1 MEGFIVEKVKTQT
14 IVKVGFLSATAF
26 VLMYLEF
33 QVPLFPG
40 FLKLDFSDVP
50 ALIASFAIGPLYGV
64 MVELIKN
71 ILHATITQSGGIG
84 EIANFAVGSIF
95 VYTAGVIYQFNKTRK
110 TALISM
116 AIATVVMAFT
126 ASLLNYYV
134 FLPLYQKVMGWPMN
148 AIISMSSAANKS
160 IVDIKTLI
168 AYGIFPFNIL
178 KGVVISLI
186 TLIIYKKISPI
197 LKH

>member
-1 MEGFIVEKVKTQT
+1 MEKTKTQA

-26 VLMYLEF
+26 ILMYLEF

-50 ALIASFAIGPLYGV
+50 ALVASFAIGPLYGV

-84 EIANFAVGSIF
+84 EIANFAIGSIF
-95 VYTAGVIYQFNKTRK
+95 VYTAGIVYQFNKTRK
-110 TALISM
+110 NALISM
-116 AIATVVMAFT
+116 GIATVVMAFT

-134 FLPLYQKVMGWPMN
+134 FLPLYQKVMGWPMD
-148 AIISMSSAANKS
+148 AIINMSRAANKN
-160 IVDIKTLI
+160 IVDVKTLI
-168 AYGIFPFNIL
+168 SYGIFPFNVL
-178 KGVVISLI
+178 KGIVLSVI
-186 TLIIYKKISPI
+186 TLLVYKKLSPF
-197 LKH
+197 LKN

>member
-1 MEGFIVEKVKTQT
+1 MEKTKTQA
-14 IVKVGFLSATAF
+14 IVKIGFLSATAF
-26 VLMYLEF
+26 ILMYLEF

-50 ALIASFAIGPLYGV
+50 ALVASFAMGPLYGV

-71 ILHATITQSGGIG
+71 IIHATITQSGGIG
-84 EIANFAVGSIF
+84 EIANFSVGSIF
-95 VYTAGVIYQFNKTRK
+95 VYTAGIIYQFNKTRK
-110 TALISM
+110 NALISM

-134 FLPLYQKVMGWPMN
+134 FLPLYQKVMGWPMD
-148 AIISMSSAANKS
+148 AIIGMSKAANKN
-160 IVDIKTLI
+160 IVDVRTLI
-168 AYGIFPFNIL
+168 AYGIFPFNVL
-178 KGVVISLI
+178 KGIMLSLI
-186 TLIIYKKISPI
+186 TLLIYKKLSPV

>member
-1 MEGFIVEKVKTQT
+1 MEKVKTQT

>member
-1 MEGFIVEKVKTQT
+1 MEKTKTQA

-26 VLMYLEF
+26 ILMYLEF

-50 ALIASFAIGPLYGV
+50 ALVASFAMGPLYGV

-95 VYTAGVIYQFNKTRK
+95 VYTAGIIYQRKKTRSN
-110 TALISM
+110 ALISM
-116 AIATVVMAFT
+116 VIATLVMAFS

-134 FLPLYQKVMGWPMN
+134 FLPLYQKVMGWPMD
-148 AIISMSSAANKS
+148 AIINMSRAANKN
-160 IVDIKTLI
+160 IVDVKTLI
-168 AYGIFPFNIL
+168 SYGIFPFNVL
-178 KGVVISLI
+178 KGIVLSVI
-186 TLIIYKKISPI
+186 TLLVYKKLSLFI
-197 LKH
+197 KH

>member
-1 MEGFIVEKVKTQT
+1 VEKTKTQA

-26 VLMYLEF
+26 ILMYLEF

-50 ALIASFAIGPLYGV
+50 ALVASFAIGPLYGV

-84 EIANFAVGSIF
+84 EIANFAIGSIF
-95 VYTAGVIYQFNKTRK
+95 VYTAGIIYQFNKTRK
-110 TALISM
+110 NALISM

-134 FLPLYQKVMGWPMN
+134 FLPLYQKVMGWPMD
-148 AIISMSSAANKS
+148 AIINMSRAANKN
-160 IVDIKTLI
+160 IVDVKTLI
-168 AYGIFPFNIL
+168 SYGIFPFNVL
-178 KGVVISLI
+178 KGIVLSVI
-186 TLIIYKKISPI
+186 TLLVYKKLSPF
-197 LKH
+197 LKN

>member
-1 MEGFIVEKVKTQT
+1 VEKTKTQT

-26 VLMYLEF
+26 ILMHLEF

-50 ALIASFAIGPLYGV
+50 ALVASFAIGPLYGV

-71 ILHATITQSGGIG
+71 ILHATVTQSGAIG
-84 EIANFAVGSIF
+84 EIANFTVGSIF
-95 VYTAGVIYQFNKTRK
+95 VYAAGVIYQFNKTRK

-116 AIATVVMAFT
+116 AIATVVMAVT

-134 FLPLYQKVMGWPMN
+134 FLPLYQRVMGWPMD
-148 AIISMSSAANKS
+148 AIINMGKAANKN
-160 IVDIKTLI
+160 IVDVKTLI
-168 AYGIFPFNIL
+168 SYGIFPFNIL
-178 KGVVISLI
+178 KGIVVSVI
-186 TLIIYKKISPI
+186 TFLVYKKLSPFF
-197 LKH
+197 KH

>member
-1 MEGFIVEKVKTQT
+1 LEGWIVEKTKTQA

-26 VLMYLEF
+26 ILMYLEF

-71 ILHATITQSGGIG
+71 LIHATITQSGGIG
-84 EIANFAVGSIF
+84 EIANFAIGSIF
-95 VYTAGVIYQFNKTRK
+95 VYIAGIIYQFNKTRK
-110 TALISM
+110 NALISM

-134 FLPLYQKVMGWPMN
+134 FLPLYQKVMGWPMD
-148 AIISMSSAANKS
+148 AIINMSRAANKN
-160 IVDIKTLI
+160 IVNVKTLI
-168 AYGIFPFNIL
+168 SYGIFPFNVL
-178 KGVVISLI
+178 KGIVLSVI
-186 TLIIYKKISPI
+186 TLLVYKKLSPF
-197 LKH
+197 LKN

>member
-1 MEGFIVEKVKTQT
+1 MEKSKTQT

-26 VLMYLEF
+26 ILMYLEF

-50 ALIASFAIGPLYGV
+50 ALVASFAIGPLYGV

-71 ILHATITQSGGIG
+71 ILHATVTQSGAIG
-84 EIANFAVGSIF
+84 EIANFTVGSIF
-95 VYTAGVIYQFNKTRK
+95 VYAAGVIYQFNKTRK

-116 AIATVVMAFT
+116 AIATVVMAVT

-134 FLPLYQKVMGWPMN
+134 FLPLYQRVMGWPMD
-148 AIISMSSAANKS
+148 AIINMGKAANKN
-160 IVDIKTLI
+160 IVDVKTLI
-168 AYGIFPFNIL
+168 SYGIFPFNIL
-178 KGVVISLI
+178 KGIVVSVI
-186 TLIIYKKISPI
+186 TFLVYKKLSPFF
-197 LKH
+197 KH

>member
-1 MEGFIVEKVKTQT
+1 MEKTKTQA

-26 VLMYLEF
+26 ILMYLEF

-50 ALIASFAIGPLYGV
+50 ALVASFAIGPLYGV

-84 EIANFAVGSIF
+84 EIANFAIGSIF
-95 VYTAGVIYQFNKTRK
+95 VYTAGIIYQFNKTRK
-110 TALISM
+110 NALISM

-134 FLPLYQKVMGWPMN
+134 FLPLYQKVMGWPMD
-148 AIISMSSAANKS
+148 AIINMSRAANKN
-160 IVDIKTLI
+160 IVDVKTLI
-168 AYGIFPFNIL
+168 SYGIFPFNVL
-178 KGVVISLI
+178 KGIVLSVI
-186 TLIIYKKISPI
+186 TLLVYKKLSPF
-197 LKH
+197 LKN

>member
-1 MEGFIVEKVKTQT
+1 VEKTKTQA

-26 VLMYLEF
+26 ILMYLEF

-50 ALIASFAIGPLYGV
+50 ALVASFAMGPLYGV

-71 ILHATITQSGGIG
+71 IIHATITQSGGIG
-84 EIANFAVGSIF
+84 EIANFSVGSIF
-95 VYTAGVIYQFNKTRK
+95 VYTAGIIYQFNKTRK
-110 TALISM
+110 NALISM

-134 FLPLYQKVMGWPMN
+134 FLPLYQKVMGWPMD
-148 AIISMSSAANKS
+148 AIIGMSKAANKN
-160 IVDIKTLI
+160 IVDVRTLI
-168 AYGIFPFNIL
+168 AYGIFPFNVL
-178 KGVVISLI
+178 KGIMLSLI
-186 TLIIYKKISPI
+186 TLLIYKKLSPV

>member
-1 MEGFIVEKVKTQT
+1 VEKTKTQA

-26 VLMYLEF
+26 ILMYLEF

-50 ALIASFAIGPLYGV
+50 ALVASFAMGPLYGV

-71 ILHATITQSGGIG
+71 IIHATITQSGGIG

-95 VYTAGVIYQFNKTRK
+95 VYTAGIIYQRKKTRSN
-110 TALISM
+110 ALISM
-116 AIATVVMAFT
+116 VIATLVMAFS

-134 FLPLYQKVMGWPMN
+134 FLPLYQKVMGWPMD
-148 AIISMSSAANKS
+148 AIINMSRAANKN
-160 IVDIKTLI
+160 IVDVRTLI
-168 AYGIFPFNIL
+168 AYGIFPFNVL
-178 KGVVISLI
+178 KGIMLSLI
-186 TLIIYKKISPI
+186 TLLIYKKLSPV

>member
-1 MEGFIVEKVKTQT
+1 MEKTKTQA
-14 IVKVGFLSATAF
+14 IVKIGFLSATAF
-26 VLMYLEF
+26 ILMYLEF

-40 FLKLDFSDVP
+40 FLKLDFSDIP
-50 ALIASFAIGPLYGV
+50 ALIASFAMGPLYGV

-84 EIANFAVGSIF
+84 EIANFSVGSIF
-95 VYTAGVIYQFNKTRK
+95 VYTAGIIYQFNKTRK
-110 TALISM
+110 NALISM

-134 FLPLYQKVMGWPMN
+134 FLPLYQKVMGWPMD
-148 AIISMSSAANKS
+148 AIIGMSKAANKN
-160 IVDIKTLI
+160 IVDVRTLI
-168 AYGIFPFNIL
+168 AYGIFPFNVL
-178 KGVVISLI
+178 KGIMLSLI
-186 TLIIYKKISPI
+186 TLLIYKKLSPV

>member
-1 MEGFIVEKVKTQT
+1 MEKTKTQA
-14 IVKVGFLSATAF
+14 IVKIGFLSATAF
-26 VLMYLEF
+26 ILMYLEF

-40 FLKLDFSDVP
+40 FLKLDFSDIP
-50 ALIASFAIGPLYGV
+50 ALIASFAMGPLYGV

-95 VYTAGVIYQFNKTRK
+95 VYTAGIIYQRKKTRSN
-110 TALISM
+110 ALISM
-116 AIATVVMAFT
+116 VIATLVMAFS

-134 FLPLYQKVMGWPMN
+134 FLPLYQKVMGWPMD
-148 AIISMSSAANKS
+148 AIINMSRAANKN
-160 IVDIKTLI
+160 IVDVRTLI
-168 AYGIFPFNIL
+168 AYGIFPFNVL
-178 KGVVISLI
+178 KGIMLSLI
-186 TLIIYKKISPI
+186 TLLIYKKLSPV

>member
-1 MEGFIVEKVKTQT
+1 MEKTKTQAM
-14 IVKVGFLSATAF
+14 VKVGFLSATAF
-26 VLMYLEF
+26 ILMYLEF

-50 ALIASFAIGPLYGV
+50 ALVASFAMGPLYGV

-71 ILHATITQSGGIG
+71 IIHATITQSGGIG
-84 EIANFAVGSIF
+84 EIANFSVGSIF
-95 VYTAGVIYQFNKTRK
+95 VYTAGIIYQFNKTRK
-110 TALISM
+110 NAIISM

-134 FLPLYQKVMGWPMN
+134 FLPLYQKVMGWPMD
-148 AIISMSSAANKS
+148 AIIGMSKAANKN
-160 IVDIKTLI
+160 IVDVRTLI
-168 AYGIFPFNIL
+168 AYGIFPFNVL
-178 KGVVISLI
+178 KGIMLSLI
-186 TLIIYKKISPI
+186 TFLIYKKLSPV

>member
-1 MEGFIVEKVKTQT
+1 MEKTKTQA

-26 VLMYLEF
+26 ILMYLEF

-71 ILHATITQSGGIG
+71 LIHATITQSGGIG
-84 EIANFAVGSIF
+84 EIANFAIGSIF
-95 VYTAGVIYQFNKTRK
+95 VYIAGIIYQFNKTRK
-110 TALISM
+110 NALISM

-134 FLPLYQKVMGWPMN
+134 FLPLYQKVMGWPMD
-148 AIISMSSAANKS
+148 AIINMSRAANKN
-160 IVDIKTLI
+160 IVNVKTLI
-168 AYGIFPFNIL
+168 SYGIFPFNVL
-178 KGVVISLI
+178 KGIVLSVI
-186 TLIIYKKISPI
+186 TLLVYKKLSPF
-197 LKH
+197 LKN

>member
-1 MEGFIVEKVKTQT
+1 VEKTKTQA
-14 IVKVGFLSATAF
+14 IVKIGFLSATAF
-26 VLMYLEF
+26 ILMYLEF

-50 ALIASFAIGPLYGV
+50 ALVASFAMGPLYGV

-71 ILHATITQSGGIG
+71 IIHATITQSGGIG
-84 EIANFAVGSIF
+84 EIANFSVGSIF
-95 VYTAGVIYQFNKTRK
+95 VYTAGIIYQFNKTRK
-110 TALISM
+110 NALISM

-134 FLPLYQKVMGWPMN
+134 FLPLYQKVMGWPMD
-148 AIISMSSAANKS
+148 AIIGMSKAANKN
-160 IVDIKTLI
+160 IVDVRTLI
-168 AYGIFPFNIL
+168 AYGIFPFNVL
-178 KGVVISLI
+178 KGIMLSLI
-186 TLIIYKKISPI
+186 TLLIYKKLSPV

>member
-1 MEGFIVEKVKTQT
+1 MEKTKTQA

-26 VLMYLEF
+26 ILMYLEF

-40 FLKLDFSDVP
+40 FLKLDFSDAP

-71 ILHATITQSGGIG
+71 LIHATITQSGGIG
-84 EIANFAVGSIF
+84 EIANFAIGSIF
-95 VYTAGVIYQFNKTRK
+95 VYIAGIIYQFNKTRK
-110 TALISM
+110 NALISM

-134 FLPLYQKVMGWPMN
+134 FLPLYQKVMGWPMD
-148 AIISMSSAANKS
+148 AIINMSRAANKN
-160 IVDIKTLI
+160 IVDVKTLI
-168 AYGIFPFNIL
+168 SYGIFPFNVL
-178 KGVVISLI
+178 KGIVLSVI
-186 TLIIYKKISPI
+186 TLLVYKKLSPF
-197 LKH
+197 LKN

>member
-1 MEGFIVEKVKTQT
+1 MEKTKTQT

-26 VLMYLEF
+26 ILMYLEF

-50 ALIASFAIGPLYGV
+50 ALVASFAIGPLYGV

-71 ILHATITQSGGIG
+71 ILHATVTQSGAIG
-84 EIANFAVGSIF
+84 EIANFTVGSIF
-95 VYTAGVIYQFNKTRK
+95 VYAAGVIHQFNKTRK

-116 AIATVVMAFT
+116 AIATVVMAVT

-134 FLPLYQKVMGWPMN
+134 FLPLYQRVMGWPMD
-148 AIISMSSAANKS
+148 AIINMGKAANKN
-160 IVDIKTLI
+160 IVDVKTLI
-168 AYGIFPFNIL
+168 SYGIFPFNIL
-178 KGVVISLI
+178 KGIVVSVI
-186 TLIIYKKISPI
+186 TFLVYKKLSPFF
-197 LKH
+197 KH

>member
-1 MEGFIVEKVKTQT
+1 MEKTKTQA

-26 VLMYLEF
+26 ILMYLEF

-50 ALIASFAIGPLYGV
+50 ALVASFAMGPLYGV

-84 EIANFAVGSIF
+84 EIANFSVGSIF
-95 VYTAGVIYQFNKTRK
+95 VYTAGIIYQFNKTRK
-110 TALISM
+110 NALISM

-134 FLPLYQKVMGWPMN
+134 FLPLYQKVMGWPMD
-148 AIISMSSAANKS
+148 AIIGMSKAANKN
-160 IVDIKTLI
+160 IVDVRTLI
-168 AYGIFPFNIL
+168 AYGIFPFNVL
-178 KGVVISLI
+178 KGIMLSLI
-186 TLIIYKKISPI
+186 TLLIYKKLSPV

>member
-1 MEGFIVEKVKTQT
+1 MEKTKTQA

-26 VLMYLEF
+26 ILMYLEF

-50 ALIASFAIGPLYGV
+50 ALVASFAMGPLYGV

-71 ILHATITQSGGIG
+71 IIHATITQSGGIG
-84 EIANFAVGSIF
+84 EIANFSVGSIF
-95 VYTAGVIYQFNKTRK
+95 VYTAGIIYQFNKTRK
-110 TALISM
+110 NALISM

-134 FLPLYQKVMGWPMN
+134 FLPLYQKVMGWPMD
-148 AIISMSSAANKS
+148 AIIGMSKAANKKHSGCENPYS
-160 IVDIKTLI
+160 IWYFSFQCAKRNYAFVNHFIDI
-168 AYGIFPFNIL
+168 
-178 KGVVISLI
+178 
-186 TLIIYKKISPI
+186 
-197 LKH
+197 

>member
-1 MEGFIVEKVKTQT
+1 MEKTKTQA

-26 VLMYLEF
+26 ILMYLEF
-33 QVPLFPG
+33 QIPLFPG

-50 ALIASFAIGPLYGV
+50 ALVASFAMGPLYGV

-84 EIANFAVGSIF
+84 EIANFSVGSIF
-95 VYTAGVIYQFNKTRK
+95 VYTAGIIYQFNKTRK
-110 TALISM
+110 NALISM

-134 FLPLYQKVMGWPMN
+134 FLPLYQKVMGWPMD
-148 AIISMSSAANKS
+148 AIIGMSKAANKN
-160 IVDIKTLI
+160 IVDVRTLI
-168 AYGIFPFNIL
+168 AYGIFPFNVL
-178 KGVVISLI
+178 KGIMLSLI
-186 TLIIYKKISPI
+186 TLLIYKKLSPV

>member
-1 MEGFIVEKVKTQT
+1 VEKTKTQT

-26 VLMYLEF
+26 ILMYLEF

-50 ALIASFAIGPLYGV
+50 ALVASFAIGPLYGV

-71 ILHATITQSGGIG
+71 ILHATVTQSGAIG
-84 EIANFAVGSIF
+84 EIANFTVGSIF
-95 VYTAGVIYQFNKTRK
+95 VYAAGVIYQFNKTRK

-116 AIATVVMAFT
+116 AIATVVMAVT

-134 FLPLYQKVMGWPMN
+134 FLPLYQRVMGWPMD
-148 AIISMSSAANKS
+148 AIINMGKAANKN
-160 IVDIKTLI
+160 IVDVKTLI
-168 AYGIFPFNIL
+168 SYGIFPFNIL
-178 KGVVISLI
+178 KGIVVSVI
-186 TLIIYKKISPI
+186 TFLVYKKLSPFF
-197 LKH
+197 KH

>member
-1 MEGFIVEKVKTQT
+1 MEKTKTQA

-26 VLMYLEF
+26 ILMYLEF

-50 ALIASFAIGPLYGV
+50 ALVASFAMGPLYGV

-71 ILHATITQSGGIG
+71 IIHATITQSGGIG
-84 EIANFAVGSIF
+84 EIANFSVGSIF
-95 VYTAGVIYQFNKTRK
+95 VYTAGIIYQFNKTRK
-110 TALISM
+110 NALISM

-134 FLPLYQKVMGWPMN
+134 FLPLYQKVMGWPMD
-148 AIISMSSAANKS
+148 AIIGMSKAANKN
-160 IVDIKTLI
+160 IVDVRTLI
-168 AYGIFPFNIL
+168 AYGIFPFNVL
-178 KGVVISLI
+178 KGIMLSLI
-186 TLIIYKKISPI
+186 TLLIYKKLSPV

>member
-1 MEGFIVEKVKTQT
+1 VEKTKTQA

-26 VLMYLEF
+26 ILMYLEF

-50 ALIASFAIGPLYGV
+50 ALVASFAMGPLYGV

-71 ILHATITQSGGIG
+71 IIHATITQSGGIG
-84 EIANFAVGSIF
+84 EIANFSVGSIF
-95 VYTAGVIYQFNKTRK
+95 VYTAGIIYQFNKTRK

-116 AIATVVMAFT
+116 AIATVVMAVT

-134 FLPLYQKVMGWPMN
+134 FLPLYQKVMGWPMD
-148 AIISMSSAANKS
+148 AIIGMSKAANKN
-160 IVDIKTLI
+160 IVDVRTLI
-168 AYGIFPFNIL
+168 AYGIFPFNVL
-178 KGVVISLI
+178 KGIMLSLI
-186 TLIIYKKISPI
+186 TLLIYKKLSPV

>member
-1 MEGFIVEKVKTQT
+1 VEKTKTQA

-26 VLMYLEF
+26 ILMYLEF

-50 ALIASFAIGPLYGV
+50 ALVASFAMGPLYGV

-84 EIANFAVGSIF
+84 EIANFSVGSIF
-95 VYTAGVIYQFNKTRK
+95 VYTAGIIYQFNKTRK
-110 TALISM
+110 NALISM

-134 FLPLYQKVMGWPMN
+134 FLPLYQKVMGWPMD
-148 AIISMSSAANKS
+148 AIIGMSKAANKN
-160 IVDIKTLI
+160 IVDVRTLI
-168 AYGIFPFNIL
+168 AYGIFPFNVL
-178 KGVVISLI
+178 KGIMLSLI
-186 TLIIYKKISPI
+186 TLLIYKKLSPV

>member
-1 MEGFIVEKVKTQT
+1 MEKTKTQT

-26 VLMYLEF
+26 ILMYLEF

-50 ALIASFAIGPLYGV
+50 ALVASFAIGPLYGV

-71 ILHATITQSGGIG
+71 ILHATVTQSGAIG
-84 EIANFAVGSIF
+84 EIANFTVGSIF
-95 VYTAGVIYQFNKTRK
+95 VYAAGVIYQFNKTRK

-116 AIATVVMAFT
+116 AIATVVMAVT

-134 FLPLYQKVMGWPMN
+134 FLPLYQRVMGWPMD
-148 AIISMSSAANKS
+148 AIINMGKAANKN
-160 IVDIKTLI
+160 IVDVKTLI
-168 AYGIFPFNIL
+168 SYGIFPFNIL
-178 KGVVISLI
+178 KGIVVSVI
-186 TLIIYKKISPI
+186 TFLVYKKLSPFF
-197 LKH
+197 KH

>member
-1 MEGFIVEKVKTQT
+1 VEKTKTQT

-26 VLMYLEF
+26 ILMYLEF

-50 ALIASFAIGPLYGV
+50 ALVASFAIGPLYGV

-71 ILHATITQSGGIG
+71 ILHATVTQSGAIG
-84 EIANFAVGSIF
+84 EIANFTVGSIF
-95 VYTAGVIYQFNKTRK
+95 VYAAGVIHQFNKTRK

-116 AIATVVMAFT
+116 AIATVVMAVT

-134 FLPLYQKVMGWPMN
+134 FLPLYQRVMGWPMD
-148 AIISMSSAANKS
+148 AIINMGKAANKN
-160 IVDIKTLI
+160 IVDVKTLI
-168 AYGIFPFNIL
+168 SYGIFPFNIL
-178 KGVVISLI
+178 KGIVVSVI
-186 TLIIYKKISPI
+186 TFLVYKKLSPFF
-197 LKH
+197 KH